1 MKFFKVEMIF
11 KIGMA
16 LCSLIEAVVGMEKD
30 VIVIGGGCAGMVAA
44 LEGREEGAEV
54 VILNRGPIGL
64 GTNSAL
70 SNATFSGPTM
80 HYAPEKYVEDTLQI
94 GKGINRE
101 LLVRLMAKE
110 ASLGFSLLRSLDLKL
125 VELSDG
131 YYVKSTRPDLIP
143 GITLVRALAGE
154 IGKVSG
160 IEVLTGLY
168 VTGILKDAEK
178 VYGVRGFDRKGEEV
192 FIYAPAVVLAT
203 GGAGAIYLR
212 NDNQKSIMGQGYY
225 LAAKTGLELWDI
237 EFVQFY
243 PLVIAQPGLPSL
255 LLYPPYPQEARLI
268 NAAEEDVLEKHGLGD
283 PNKAHVTERDRFSAI
298 LFQEGLKGP
307 LCMDYRTVPTSRWK
321 RHPLSLLTR
330 MKFDFQREPFA
341 VSPAAHFFMGG
352 VRIDENG
359 QTSVPGLF
367 ACGEVAWGL
376 HGANRKSG
384 NALMECFVFGRIAGR
399 SAAQCAL
406 NRRISLPKLKES
418 SKDFSYHSGSSRET
432 LRGLRRRIRE
442 IAWTCAGV
450 VRSEKG
456 LREGLAKVAESE
468 IELKGVAP
476 QTVHDKRLKED
487 LMGAAFVLKAV
498 LTASLSRKESR
509 GSFVREDFPRQ
520 DDLNSRINSCLAYN
534 WEEDRLSIRYH
545 PAG

>member
-1 MKFFKVEMIF
+1 MK
-11 KIGMA
+11 
-16 LCSLIEAVVGMEKD
+16 KD

-44 LEGREEGAEV
+44 LAAREQGGKV
-54 VILNRGPIGL
+54 VIIDRGTIGL

-70 SNATFSGPTM
+70 SNATFSGPTTQ
-80 HYAPEKYVEDTLQI
+80 YATEKYVRDTLQT
-94 GKGINRE
+94 GKEINHE

-110 ASLGFSLLRSLDLKL
+110 ASTGFSLLRSLDLKL

-131 YYVKSTRPDLIP
+131 YYVKSARPDLIP

-154 IGKVSG
+154 IRKVSE

-168 VTGILKDAEK
+168 VTEILSDGER
-178 VYGVRGFDRKGEEV
+178 VYGVRGFDRTGEGI
-192 FIYAPAVVLAT
+192 FIYASAVVLAS

-243 PLVIAQPGLPSL
+243 PLVIAQPGLPSM
-255 LLYPPYPQEARLI
+255 LLYPPYPQEAKLI
-268 NAAEEDVLEKHGLGD
+268 NAAEENILKKHGLDD
-283 PNKAHVTERDRFSAI
+283 PSKSHVTERDRFSAI
-298 LFQEGLKGP
+298 LFQEGQKGP
-307 LCMDYRTVPTSRWK
+307 LYMDYRTVPPSRWK

-352 VRIDENG
+352 VRIDECG
-359 QTSVPGLF
+359 HTTLPGLF

-384 NALMECFVFGRIAGR
+384 NALMECVVFGRIAGL
-399 SAAQCAL
+399 SAARYAL
-406 NRRISLPKLKES
+406 THHISLANLK
-418 SKDFSYHSGSSRET
+418 GSSRDFWYHPSSSRGT

-442 IAWTCAGV
+442 IAWACAGV
-450 VRSEKG
+450 VRSENG
-456 LREGLAKVAESE
+456 LRRGVAKVTELE
-468 IELKGVAP
+468 IELKIVAP
-476 QTVHDKRLKED
+476 QTVHDRKSKED
-487 LMGAAFVLKAV
+487 LMGATFVLKAV

-509 GSFVREDFPRQ
+509 GSFIREDFPRQ
-520 DDLNSRINSCLAYN
+520 DELNWRKNSCLAYD
-534 WEEDRLSIRYH
+534 WEENEFSVRYF
-545 PAG
+545 PVG

>member
-1 MKFFKVEMIF
+1 MKSFKVEMIF

-16 LCSLIEAVVGMEKD
+16 LCSLIEATVGMKKD

-44 LEGREEGAEV
+44 LEAREEGAEV

-80 HYAPEKYVEDTLQI
+80 HYSSEEYVEDTLQT
-94 GKGINRE
+94 GKGINHE

-131 YYVKSTRPDLIP
+131 YYVKSARPDLIP

-160 IEVLTGLY
+160 IEVLT
-168 VTGILKDAEK
+168 
-178 VYGVRGFDRKGEEV
+178 
-192 FIYAPAVVLAT
+192 
-203 GGAGAIYLR
+203 
-212 NDNQKSIMGQGYY
+212 
-225 LAAKTGLELWDI
+225 
-237 EFVQFY
+237 
-243 PLVIAQPGLPSL
+243 
-255 LLYPPYPQEARLI
+255 
-268 NAAEEDVLEKHGLGD
+268 
-283 PNKAHVTERDRFSAI
+283 
-298 LFQEGLKGP
+298 
-307 LCMDYRTVPTSRWK
+307 
-321 RHPLSLLTR
+321 
-330 MKFDFQREPFA
+330 
-341 VSPAAHFFMGG
+341 
-352 VRIDENG
+352 
-359 QTSVPGLF
+359 GLF

-406 NRRISLPKLKES
+406 NRSISLPKLKES
-418 SKDFSYHSGSSRET
+418 SKDFSYHSGSSRGT
-432 LRGLRRRIRE
+432 LRWLRRRIRE

-468 IELKGVAP
+468 IEVKRVAP
-476 QTVHDKRLKED
+476 QTVHDRRLKED
-487 LMGAAFVLKAV
+487 LMGATFVLKAV
-498 LTASLSRKESR
+498 LTASLARKESR

-520 DDLNSRINSCLAYN
+520 DDLNWRINSCLAYN
-534 WEEDRLSIRYH
+534 WEEDRLSVRYH